1 MSGLAL
7 LQTGDRVRID
17 LERGTCD
24 VLISDEELAERRRQ
38 LDADGGYKYPPSQT
52 PWQAIQRSLVGQLES
67 GAILE
72 GSESFQRI
80 AQSAGLPRDS
90 H

>member
-1 MSGLAL
+1 MLR
-7 LQTGDRVRID
+7 TGDLVRID
-17 LERGTCD
+17 LSRGTAD
-24 VLISDEELAERRRQ
+24 ALLSDEELAERRAA
-38 LDADGGYKYPPSQT
+38 LAASGGYPYPPSQT

-72 GSESFQRI
+72 GSEAFQRI
-80 AQSAGLPRDS
+80 AQTRGLPRDN

>member
-7 LQTGDRVRID
+7 LKTGDRVRID
-17 LERGTCD
+17 LNVGKCD
-24 VLISDEELAERRRQ
+24 VLIPQDELTARRQ
-38 LDADGGYKYPPSQT
+38 ELTAAGGYKYPPSQT
-52 PWQAIQRSLVGQLES
+52 PWQAIQRAIVGQLDT

-72 GSESFQRI
+72 GSEVFQRI
-80 AQSAGLPRDS
+80 AQNAGLPRDS

>member
-7 LQTGDRVRID
+7 LKTGDRVRID
-17 LERGTCD
+17 LNIGKCD
-24 VLISDEELAERRRQ
+24 VLISDDELAARRQ
-38 LDADGGYKYPPSQT
+38 ELTVAGGYKYPASQT

-72 GSESFQRI
+72 GAESFQRI
-80 AQSAGLPRDS
+80 AQTAGLPRDS